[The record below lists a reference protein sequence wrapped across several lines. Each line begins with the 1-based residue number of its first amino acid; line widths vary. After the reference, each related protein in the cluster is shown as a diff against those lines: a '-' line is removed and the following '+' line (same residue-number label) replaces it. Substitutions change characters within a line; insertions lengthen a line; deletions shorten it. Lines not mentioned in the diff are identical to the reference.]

1 MTDLS
6 HFTTEARNPET
17 MNLDCMSAME
27 IVSVMNREDE
37 KVVAGVRAVLP
48 QIAKTVEYTV
58 ASLQSG
64 GRIIYIGAGTSGRL
78 GVLDASECPP
88 TFGVSAD
95 TVVGLI
101 AGGKGALIE
110 AVEGAEDSCTLG
122 REELERIGLKPCDTV
137 IGLAASGRTPYV
149 LYGLRYARQLG
160 CRTAAIACNRNS
172 DIGKEADV
180 AIEPNVGPEVLTGS
194 TRLKSGTAQKMVL
207 NMISTASMVKIGH
220 AYENLMV
227 NMQASNEKLNV
238 RAQNM
243 VMAATACDREAAE
256 TALREAGGRVKTA
269 IVMLLLNISA
279 ERGEQVLDRA
289 HGRVREALAGKLR

>member
-1 MTDLS
+1 MIDLT
-6 HFTTEARNPET
+6 HFTTETRNPET

-27 IVSVMNREDE
+27 IAAVMNSEDE
-37 KVVAGVRAVLP
+37 KVAAGVHAVLP
-48 QIAKTVEYTV
+48 QIAKTIEYTV
-58 ASLQSG
+58 SSLQSG

-101 AGGKGALIE
+101 AGGNGALFR

-122 REELERIGLKPCDTV
+122 REDLQRIGLKPCDTV

-149 LYGLRYARQLG
+149 LHGLRYARQIG
-160 CRTAAIACNRNS
+160 CHTAAIACNQHS
-172 DIGKEADV
+172 VIGKEADV

-194 TRLKSGTAQKMVL
+194 TRLKSGTAQKMIL
-207 NMISTASMVKIGH
+207 NMISTASMVKMGY

-238 RAQNM
+238 RAQNI
-243 VMAATACDREAAE
+243 VMTATACDREAVEA
-256 TALREAGGRVKTA
+256 ALREAGGRVKIA
-269 IVMLLLNISA
+269 IVMLLLKVPA
-279 ERGEQVLDRA
+279 EKGEKVLNHA
-289 HGRVREALAGKLR
+289 HGRVRKALAGELQ